1 MFLRR
6 EERRNDRKRIEKSLI
21 ERKRDNLKIGLKIM
35 GLKIVE
41 KRKKKRIKIDV
52 ERIMRMIK
60 IGKKRNDEE
69 MQIGME
75 EMKILMK
82 NEKEYEMKSNK
93 KEEIEDL
100 RESSDKEKEEE
111 MNELREKDLIKRIE
125 RIVSI
130 IGLDINIRMDNEND
144 QIERK
149 RILKN
154 RKIKRIENIERKME
168 ERKKKRKIERE

>member
-1 MFLRR
+1 
-6 EERRNDRKRIEKSLI
+6 
-21 ERKRDNLKIGLKIM
+21 
-35 GLKIVE
+35 
-41 KRKKKRIKIDV
+41 
-52 ERIMRMIK
+52 
-60 IGKKRNDEE
+60 
-69 MQIGME
+69 ME

-93 KEEIEDL
+93 KEEIEGL

-144 QIERK
+144 
-149 RILKN
+149 
-154 RKIKRIENIERKME
+154 
-168 ERKKKRKIERE
+168 